1 MMRVLVKVTR
11 KYQVTLPKEVREKL
25 GIRIGD
31 LLRVKVRDGAVLL
44 EPVVPRTR
52 DPIDD
57 MLNLIDEPISI
68 DAVKLVE
75 ESWNED

>member
-1 MMRVLVKVTR
+1 MVKVTR
-11 KYQVTLPKEVREKL
+11 KHQVTLPKEVREKL

-31 LLRVKVRDGAVLL
+31 LLRVKVKDGKVIL

-52 DPIDD
+52 NPVDD
-57 MLNLIDEPISI
+57 MLNLVGEPISI

-75 ESWNED
+75 ESWNEN

>member
-1 MMRVLVKVTR
+1 MSVKVTR

-31 LLRVKVRDGAVLL
+31 VLRVRVEDDKIIL
-44 EPVVPRTR
+44 EPMIKRR
-52 DPIDD
+52 GDPVEN
-57 MLNLIDEPISI
+57 MLSLIDEQIDV

-75 ESWNED
+75 ESWDED

>member
-1 MMRVLVKVTR
+1 MHTIVKVTR

-31 LLRVKVRDGAVLL
+31 FLRVRVENEKIIL
-44 EPVVPRTR
+44 EPVVPRKR
-52 DPIDD
+52 NPVDD
-57 MLNLIDEPISI
+57 MLNLISEQINV

>member
-1 MMRVLVKVTR
+1 MYTVVKVTR

-31 LLRVKVRDGAVLL
+31 SLRVRVDDGRIIL
-44 EPVVPRTR
+44 EPVIPRKKN
-52 DPIDD
+52 PVKD
-57 MLNLIDEPISI
+57 MLNLVTKPINV

-75 ESWNED
+75 ESWDED